1 MESEKRSDNAQDDEL
16 PNDEGKSADDA
27 NLLYSRGMAHY
38 RRRQWREARDCFV
51 RLKAIQSER
60 RGIDALLD
68 ELNIFIQLEAI
79 QPERKEP
86 APGRPVGKVEER
98 EESGV
103 EFLAPHPTRRRTWP
117 GLLVALIFLAVVA
130 FAVLYAQGMLP
141 GLGNTQR
148 EDRLRNLG
156 QAYLVAG
163 NYRGAIN
170 VFQELLAIVPGDR
183 EAQVGLAKA
192 YYEEAV
198 RCMSD
203 RQWDSA
209 LQYFKAILEVDA
221 NYRDVDEQIAF
232 VERRSQLE
240 FLYSDALSF
249 YEQQTWASAIERFGQ
264 LKALDDTYR
273 AQEVQRYLF
282 DSYYGYGLAL
292 VDTSGANLDQVTQ
305 AIARFD
311 EAAELNP
318 SDGRPAAERELAE
331 TYLEGCDLFDQGYW
345 ERSIAALSVLYVAR
359 PDYAGGR
366 ASQLLC
372 QAHLNMA
379 ATREDAGE
387 LEAALQGYRAILS
400 LGVCEGDEAAVRIT
414 AIAAA
419 LTPTVTPT
427 STAIPAT
434 PTYTPLPTATRTS
447 TLASTNTP
455 LPTHTPTPTP
465 QPTAKPP
472 KPPKTPE
479 PTGRPPKPSSG

>member
-1 MESEKRSDNAQDDEL
+1 MESEKRSGNAGDDQL

-86 APGRPVGKVEER
+86 APGRPAGTVEER
-98 EESGV
+98 GESRV
-103 EFLAPHPTRRRTWP
+103 EFVPPPPARRRTWP
-117 GLLVALIFLAVVA
+117 GLLVALIFLAAVA
-130 FAVLYAQGMLP
+130 FAVLYDQGMLP

-170 VFQELLAIVPGDR
+170 VFQELLTIVPGDR

-192 YYEEAV
+192 YYEEAKRYV
-198 RCMSD
+198 SD
-203 RQWDSA
+203 GQWDSA

-221 NYRDVDEQIAF
+221 NYRDVDEQI
-232 VERRSQLE
+232 VSVKRQSQLE
-240 FLYSDALSF
+240 FLYSEAKSL
-249 YEQQTWASAIERFGQ
+249 YEGQKWASAIERFEQ

-282 DSYYGYGLAL
+282 DSYYGYGLEL

-311 EAAELNP
+311 EAAVLNP

-366 ASQLLC
+366 AAQLLC

-379 ATREDAGE
+379 RTREDAGE

-400 LGVCEGDEAAVRIT
+400 LDVCEGDEAAVRIT

-434 PTYTPLPTATRTS
+434 PTYTPRPTATRTPIPTS
-447 TLASTNTP
+447 TNPPLPTNTP
-455 LPTHTPTPTP
+455 SPPPTS
-465 QPTAKPP
+465 KPP
-472 KPPKTPE
+472 KS
-479 PTGRPPKPSSG
+479 PTNTPKPPIRT

>member
-1 MESEKRSDNAQDDEL
+1 MESEKRIDNAGDDQL
-16 PNDEGKSADDA
+16 PNDEGKNVEDA

-38 RRRQWREARDCFV
+38 RRRQWREARDCFM

-79 QPERKEP
+79 QPERREP
-86 APGRPVGKVEER
+86 TPGRPAGTVEER
-98 EESGV
+98 EQSRL
-103 EFLAPHPTRRRTWP
+103 EFEPPPPTRRRTWP
-117 GLLVALIFLAVVA
+117 GVMVALIFLAVVVL
-130 FAVLYAQGMLP
+130 AVLYAQGMLP

-170 VFQELLAIVPGDR
+170 VFQELLTIVPGDR

-198 RCMSD
+198 RYMSD

-209 LQYFKAILEVDA
+209 LQYFMAILEVDA

-232 VERRSQLE
+232 VERQDQLE
-240 FLYSDALSF
+240 LLYSEAMSF
-249 YEQQTWASAIERFGQ
+249 YEGQKWASAIERFEQ
-264 LKALDDTYR
+264 LKALDDAYR

-282 DSYYGYGLAL
+282 DSYYGHGLEL
-292 VDTSGANLDQVTQ
+292 VDTSGANLDQVKQ
-305 AIARFD
+305 AISRFD
-311 EAAELNP
+311 EAARLNP

-345 ERSIAALSVLYVAR
+345 ERAIAALSVLYVAR
-359 PDYAGGR
+359 PDYSGGR
-366 ASQLLC
+366 AAQLLC

-379 ATREDAGE
+379 RTHEDAGE
-387 LEAALQGYRAILS
+387 MEAALQGYRAILS
-400 LGVCEGDEAAVRIT
+400 LGVCEGEEAAARVT

-419 LTPTVTPT
+419 LTPTITPT

-434 PTYTPLPTATRTS
+434 PTYTPRPTATRS
-447 TLASTNTP
+447 PTLASTSTP
-455 LPTHTPTPTP
+455 LPTDTPTPPPPPTTKP
-465 QPTAKPP
+465 PKQPTKPP
-472 KPPKTPE
+472 KPPT
-479 PTGRPPKPSSG
+479 RKP